1 MKLVDLK
8 FQPGIDK
15 QDTAYSAGDQ
25 RKYVDSDFVRFHYGK
40 PERWGG
46 WTYLPNPN
54 KTIVG
59 VVRDTHS
66 WVRLDGTRFL
76 AIGTDRKLYIYTEGS
91 VYDITP
97 IRETQALTNP
107 FTTNGTTTVTVTDS
121 GHNADVGDFVTF
133 DSFSSIDGL
142 DMNQEFEILT
152 VPTANTYTITHTSTA
167 SGSTSGGGGSGNAK
181 YQITTGPATSTYG
194 YGWGTGTWSSS
205 TWGTARSSSSVVVAA
220 RQWSLDTFGEDLIA
234 TVLNGGTFIWDTSSG
249 TGNRATALSN
259 APTASRFSLVSTDT
273 RHVMIFGTETSIGS
287 TSTQDDL
294 FFRFSDRENATDYTP
309 TATNEAGSLRISD
322 GSRIMGAV
330 KSSGQILVWTDTS
343 LHGIQFIGTP
353 FTFGMR
359 QLGANCGLIAQHAA
373 IEVNGRAYWMSD
385 DAFYLYDGVV
395 KKMPC
400 SVQDFVFDSLSYTNK
415 NDIAVGLNSA
425 FNEIIWYYPSENA
438 TQIDRGVVYNYLE
451 NTWYTI
457 SLGRTTWL
465 GAYVYEKP
473 IATEYGASLTANAT
487 TILGLTAGASYIYEH
502 ESGNNQADGTAVSAF
517 LTSGSVEI
525 ADGDELMSVSK
536 LVPDFD
542 NLTNNMTATLTLEQY
557 PQSADTTTTSGTIS
571 STTEKIDVRGRGRA
585 VKIKY
590 ETNTVN
596 DTPWRLGSTKLCLL
610 YTSPSPRDRQK
621 SRMPSSA

>member
-294 FFRFSDRENATDYTP
+294 FFRFFDRENATDYTP

-359 QLGANCGLIAQHAA
+359 QLGAINPQLAPSCLIPK
-373 IEVNGRAYWMSD
+373 
-385 DAFYLYDGVV
+385 V
-395 KKMPC
+395 K
-400 SVQDFVFDSLSYTNK
+400 
-415 NDIAVGLNSA
+415 G
-425 FNEIIWYYPSENA
+425 
-438 TQIDRGVVYNYLE
+438 
-451 NTWYTI
+451 
-457 SLGRTTWL
+457 
-465 GAYVYEKP
+465 
-473 IATEYGASLTANAT
+473 
-487 TILGLTAGASYIYEH
+487 
-502 ESGNNQADGTAVSAF
+502 
-517 LTSGSVEI
+517 
-525 ADGDELMSVSK
+525 
-536 LVPDFD
+536 
-542 NLTNNMTATLTLEQY
+542 
-557 PQSADTTTTSGTIS
+557 
-571 STTEKIDVRGRGRA
+571 
-585 VKIKY
+585 
-590 ETNTVN
+590 
-596 DTPWRLGSTKLCLL
+596 CLL
-610 YTSPSPRDRQK
+610 YTSPSPRDGLL

>member
-343 LHGIQFIGTP
+343 MHGIQFVGTP
-353 FTFGMR
+353 FTFGLR

-385 DAFYLYDGVV
+385 DSFYMYDGVV

-400 SVQDFVFDSLSYTNK
+400 SVQDYVFDDMSYTNR
-415 NDIAVGLNSA
+415 NDIACGLNAA
-425 FNEIIWYYPSENA
+425 FNEIIWYYPSANA
-438 TQIDRGVVYNYLE
+438 TQIDRAVAYNYLE
-451 NTWYTI
+451 NTWYTL

-465 GAYVYEKP
+465 GAYVYEQP
-473 IATEYGASLTANAT
+473 IATEYDASLSANNS
-487 TILGLTAGASYIYEH
+487 TILGLTAGASYVYEH
-502 ESGNNQADGTAVSAF
+502 ESGNNQADGTAITAF

-542 NLTNNMTATLTLEQY
+542 NLANTMTATLTLEQY
-557 PQSADTTTTSGTIS
+557 PQSADTVTTTGSIS
-571 STTEKIDVRGRGRA
+571 STTEKINVRGRGRA

-596 DTPWRLGSTKLCLL
+596 DTAWRLGSTKLQLR
-610 YTSPSPRDRQK
+610 PDGRR
-621 SRMPSSA
+621 

>member
-40 PERWGG
+40 PERWKG
-46 WTYLPNPN
+46 WSYLPNPN

-66 WVRLDGTRFL
+66 WVGLDGIRYL
-76 AIGTDRKLYIYTEGS
+76 ALGTDRKLYIYTEGAL
-91 VYDITP
+91 YDITP
-97 IRETQALTNP
+97 LRDTEALTNP
-107 FTTNGTTTVTVTDS
+107 FTTNGTTTVSV
-121 GHNADVGDFVTF
+121 ADAAHGAAVGDFVTF
-133 DSFSSIDGL
+133 DSFSTIDGL
-142 DMNQEFEILT
+142 DMNQEFEVTSVTSASVYT
-152 VPTANTYTITHTSTA
+152 VTHTSTA

-181 YQITTGPATSTYG
+181 YQITTGPSTSTYG
-194 YGWGTGTWSSS
+194 YGWGTLTWNTS
-205 TWGTARSSSSVVVAA
+205 TWNTPRSSSGVVLSA
-220 RQWSLDTFGEDLIA
+220 RQWSLDNFGEDLIA
-234 TVLNGGTFIWDTSSG
+234 TVLNGGTFIWDTSGG
-249 TGNRATALSN
+249 TGVRATALSN
-259 APTASRFSLVSTDT
+259 APTASRFSIVSTDT
-273 RHVMIFGTETSIGS
+273 RHLLIFGTETTIGNV
-287 TSTQDDL
+287 STQDDL
-294 FFRFSDRENATDYTP
+294 LFRFSDREDATDYTP
-309 TATNEAGSLRISD
+309 VSTNEAGSLRISD

-343 LHGIQFIGTP
+343 MHGIQFVGTP
-353 FTFGMR
+353 FTFGLR

-385 DAFYLYDGVV
+385 DSFYMYDGVV

-400 SVQDFVFDSLSYTNK
+400 SVQDYVFDDMSYTNR
-415 NDIAVGLNSA
+415 NDIACGLNAA
-425 FNEIIWYYPSENA
+425 FNEIIWYYPSANA
-438 TQIDRGVVYNYLE
+438 TQIDRAVAYNYLE
-451 NTWYTI
+451 NTWYTL

-465 GAYVYEKP
+465 GAYVYEQP
-473 IATEYGASLTANAT
+473 IATEYDASLSANSS
-487 TILGLTAGASYIYEH
+487 TILGLTAGASYVYEH
-502 ESGNNQADGTAVSAF
+502 ESGNNQADGTAITAF

-542 NLTNNMTATLTLEQY
+542 NLANTMTATLTLEQY
-557 PQSADTTTTSGTIS
+557 PQSADTVTTTGSIS
-571 STTEKIDVRGRGRA
+571 STTEKINVRGRGRA

-596 DTPWRLGSTKLCLL
+596 DTAWRLGSTKLQLR
-610 YTSPSPRDRQK
+610 PDGRR
-621 SRMPSSA
+621 

>member
-121 GHNADVGDFVTF
+121 GHNASVGDFVTF

-194 YGWGTGTWSSS
+194 YGWGTGTWSTS
-205 TWGTARSSSSVVVAA
+205 TWGTARSSSSVVVSA

-273 RHVMIFGTETSIGS
+273 RHVMIFGTETTVGD
-287 TSTQDDL
+287 TATQDDL
-294 FFRFSDRENATDYTP
+294 FFRFSDREDATDYTP

-343 LHGIQFIGTP
+343 LHGIQFVGTP

-415 NDIAVGLNSA
+415 NDIAVGLNTA

-438 TQIDRGVVYNYLE
+438 TQIDRGVAYNYLE

-457 SLGRTTWL
+457 SLSRTTWL

-487 TILGLTAGASYIYEH
+487 TILGVTAGASYIYEH

-525 ADGDELMSVSK
+525 GDGDELMSVSK

-596 DTPWRLGSTKLCLL
+596 DTPWRLGSTKLQLR
-610 YTSPSPRDRQK
+610 PDGRR
-621 SRMPSSA
+621 